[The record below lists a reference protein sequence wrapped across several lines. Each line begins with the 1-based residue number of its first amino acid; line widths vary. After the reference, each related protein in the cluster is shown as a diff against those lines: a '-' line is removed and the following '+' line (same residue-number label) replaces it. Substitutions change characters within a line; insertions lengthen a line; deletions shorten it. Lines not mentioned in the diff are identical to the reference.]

1 MLQTDKGVMSS
12 SRRFFPRLFPR
23 NKGPSEKVVPE
34 AAAGGVLTDGM
45 SENTQSQDRP
55 NLPGSGLPKGD
66 WDHQPPTKKQLR
78 YIEVLG
84 GDSSSVGTRREASD
98 LIDRFLRTRGRWPLD
113 PDLLQQRGT
122 RAGTES
128 GGEWRSAHDSLL
140 ASLRLDLQD
149 YVDLSL
155 GNLRTKLS
163 DPLGPAGSSQFQGP
177 RELVRRAEEE
187 SKQLELCRKWGQP
200 LVRLSLL
207 DFSNGASDRDPKS
220 KPVATPP
227 QTNPGDDGSKI
238 HWARWLGLFATFAVF
253 VTIEAGLNI
262 GLLMSALPGGALAA
276 FLLAVLISTINVG
289 GFGISAGLL
298 LFTLRGHFG
307 RTKPSLYVGAW
318 GTWMLSAL
326 AFNLIAGRHREA
338 YARVLQGIEKDPTG
352 PVPAPRHLLPDIP
365 FNPLAWELEALLFAL
380 LGMFLCALGFAKG
393 FAFMRE
399 NTDISS
405 ANGQGTEEVENR
417 GPDESAGGDG
427 ATPTK
432 SPHDHQ
438 LFDTFTSLPQRY
450 QRSLTDLRS
459 EVANWYRALDQE
471 RRNVTTLLE
480 RLKVKENR
488 QACIDTLEHAFIVA
502 HNINYP
508 HKIDLQ
514 SVEAHRVEKY
524 AEPFAVT
531 ASDPEVLNEAGAL
544 VFEWRESGQAG
555 FDKRIAAAHEEIT
568 AIWDNYTPLVLGKP
582 ERIVANGKAPPPA
595 TPRS

>member
-1 MLQTDKGVMSS
+1 MLHADKGVMS
-12 SRRFFPRLFPR
+12 RNQGFFRRLFRR
-23 NKGPSEKVVPE
+23 NEGPPEEVMLE
-34 AAAGGVLTDGM
+34 AAKGGVLEEGM
-45 SENTQSQDRP
+45 YENTQLEDRP
-55 NLPGSGLPKGD
+55 ILPNSGLPKGD
-66 WDHQPPTKKQLR
+66 WDHQRPTKKQRR

-84 GDSSSVGTRREASD
+84 GDPSSVGTRREASD
-98 LIDRFLRTRGRWPLD
+98 LIDRLLRTRGRWPLD
-113 PDLLQQRGT
+113 PKLLKQRGAS
-122 RAGTES
+122 AGTES

-140 ASLRLDLQD
+140 AGLRLDLQD

-163 DPLGPAGSSQFQGP
+163 DPLGPAGSSQSQGP

-187 SKQLELCRKWGQP
+187 LKQLELCRKWGQP
-200 LVRLSLL
+200 LGRLSLL
-207 DFSNGASDRDPKS
+207 GFANGASDRDPES
-220 KPVATPP
+220 KPEATPP
-227 QTNPGDDGSKI
+227 QTNPVDDGSRSN
-238 HWARWLGLFATFAVF
+238 WARWLGLFAAFAVF

-298 LFTLRGHFG
+298 LFTLRGRFG
-307 RTKPSLYVGAW
+307 GTSPSLYVGAW
-318 GTWMLSAL
+318 GAWMLSAS
-326 AFNLIAGRHREA
+326 AFNLVAGRHREA
-338 YARVLQGIEKDPTG
+338 YARVLQQIENDPTG
-352 PVPAPRHLLPDIP
+352 PVPAARNLLPDIP

-393 FAFMRE
+393 FTFMRE
-399 NTDISS
+399 NADISS
-405 ANGQGTEEVENR
+405 AHGQGSEEDENR
-417 GPDESAGGDG
+417 GHHESAEGDG
-427 ATPTK
+427 VTSTK

-459 EVANWYRALDQE
+459 EVANWYRELDQE

-488 QACIDTLEHAFIVA
+488 QACIDNLEHAFIVA

-514 SVEAHRVEKY
+514 SVEVHRVEKY

-544 VFEWRESGQAG
+544 VSEWRESGQAG
-555 FDKRIAAAHEEIT
+555 FDKRIAAAHEKIT